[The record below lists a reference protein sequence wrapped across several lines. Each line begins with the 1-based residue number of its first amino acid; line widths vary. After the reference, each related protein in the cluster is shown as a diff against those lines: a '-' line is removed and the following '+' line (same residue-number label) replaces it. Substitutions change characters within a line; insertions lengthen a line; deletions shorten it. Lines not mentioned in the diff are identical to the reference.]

1 MKTQI
6 LFFVTEFWQAGT
18 QRFTYE
24 LHSAIDKE
32 KYDITILSY
41 HPLGYMPNIEDYYY
55 SKHIALGAKVL
66 FLNDLLATQKKSW
79 FSYNKKLD
87 LLNAFLDAYA
97 AISFMGEYTYAGVQS
112 KLSPKNKQKSIIHI
126 MNSKYQFPAIYDKY
140 EKNDLYLF
148 CSGFNEKEI
157 KSELSAFQKYNHFYF
172 PLSIKFENDSPLW
185 QAPKNNTKKRIAI
198 FTRITNTK
206 PLDPFLYAFHLLQ
219 NIDADTELHIYGNHD
234 EYLDTVKQM
243 QYYLNIHKQTF
254 FKGHVTYIKKTALE
268 DDLHLVWF
276 HSFYGSPGG
285 FAGFDM
291 ASIGV
296 PQLFWN
302 FTNTEEDDVS
312 NVFPVYNNM
321 NLFVQHSQELLH
333 NREALESLSK
343 LQFNKVKET
352 RDIMRYMPQI
362 EAMYHEVINNSK

>member
-1 MKTQI
+1 MKTQL

-24 LHSAIDKE
+24 LHSAIDKD

-41 HPLGYMPNIEDYYY
+41 HPLGFMPSREDYYY
-55 SKHIALGAKVL
+55 SKHLALGATVL
-66 FLNDLLATQKKSW
+66 FLDDILTIQKKSW
-79 FSYNKKLD
+79 LSKNKNLD
-87 LLNAFLDAYA
+87 LLNTFLDEYA

-112 KLSPKNKQKSIIHI
+112 KLSPKNKLKSIIHI

-140 EKNDLYLF
+140 EKNEHYLF

-157 KSELSAFQKYNHFYF
+157 KSELSAFQNYKHFYF

-185 QAPKNNTKKRIAI
+185 RVPKNSAKKRIAI

-219 NIDADTELHIYGNHD
+219 NTEADTELHIYGNHD

-243 QYYLNIHKQTF
+243 LYYLNIQKPTF
-254 FKGHVTYIKKTALE
+254 LKGHVTDIKKTVLE
-268 DDLHLVWF
+268 DDIHLVWF

-312 NVFPVYNNM
+312 DVFPVYNHLT
-321 NLFVQHSQELLH
+321 LFVQHSQKLLH
-333 NREALESLSK
+333 NQEALESLSI

-352 RDIMRYMPQI
+352 RDIVHYIPQI
-362 EAMYHEVINNSK
+362 EAMYNEIINNSK